1 MLKTFFGGSPKWQ
14 SPDPAIRLA
23 AVADL
28 PADDPA
34 LAQLATT
41 DTDAG
46 VRAAAIARVSA
57 RPILERGL
65 ADPEARVRTAAA
77 SAWAKQLGEDIPLG
91 TPLEVVALAVRED
104 SPETLRQAAVSVA
117 LNDLRA
123 WLATGA
129 PVSIKLAAI
138 NACNDAALLDALY
151 LEWRDSD
158 KRLGKACHDRAQALA
173 LRDKTAQEADVLLT
187 QLQNWTEAD
196 DVPLS
201 KLVEA
206 QRTWAKLNPDQ
217 ERKARFE
224 ALTRALQLKMQN
236 EALARRLHEQLALQ
250 IAGFALKSK
259 RVADLSGDE
268 LAQLASEATRA
279 QSSPVLDAGL
289 AQQLQAVHAAIAT
302 ELELRERYAVGEQL
316 LASRPVPQPAAQPTS
331 APEASP
337 LASAPI
343 EAAAPATGAPAT
355 ADPATA
361 DPAEATDTSVEP
373 PALAEA
379 SAAVPASEP
388 AATPDA
394 PVTPATP
401 AASAA
406 DVAAPAASDA
416 LAEWQARWD
425 TWIATVDA
433 ATRARFEQ
441 RLAAVT
447 APASAAQAKPERA
460 AVQQASADELLAA
473 NAELT
478 KLAELIAAGDV
489 RGARSCAS
497 ALFKTFTAKRYPKL
511 EYDRLHELDRE
522 VKRLESWLKWSDAQA
537 RDALFARVEALKAA
551 PPSIDAIVKEI
562 RAVQDE
568 WKALDKK
575 NGGAPKPKWDRFNAL
590 CREAYAPAKAH
601 FDQLKKQRAEN
612 ASARAEV
619 IRKMAALADEAAAA
633 LAQGNADWPALEKRK
648 LALFDEWKKAGSVA
662 NAEWKALDRQLDEA
676 LERLE
681 RVFDTAREPEI
692 ARRKRLIAQAEEQS
706 KLPPSKA
713 VTEATIALQRRWTA
727 ERIVNAPHLRR
738 KDEQK
743 LWEEFK
749 RATDAVFKA
758 RDGQRDAMR
767 AQFSEG
773 TKARLAL
780 IDEVKALAAGE
791 DAKAIEQAV
800 AQARAR
806 WRDAPMVER
815 EKIRDLERKFDE
827 AVLAARRR
835 ATLLSRSSLIEAMK
849 AALAQVPATETSE
862 KTAAALV
869 IDAELIAGLDS
880 PPEIASAR
888 RMQQLKWLSE
898 RRQLPTAPEAK
909 IQALRTLLGAATATG
924 AKFTLGER
932 ERLVR
937 AIEAVGAA

>member
-1 MLKTFFGGSPKWQ
+1 VLKTLFGGSPKWQ

-41 DTDAG
+41 DTDAD
-46 VRAAAIARVSA
+46 VRAAAIARVSV

-65 ADPEARVRTAAA
+65 ADPEPRVRAAAA
-77 SAWAKQLGEDIPLG
+77 SAWAKQLGDDIPLG
-91 TPLEVVALAVRED
+91 TPLEVVALALTED

-117 LNDLRA
+117 LNDLRS
-123 WLATGA
+123 WLASGA
-129 PVSIKLAAI
+129 PVSAKLAAV
-138 NACNDAALLDALY
+138 NACNDAATLDRLY

-206 QRTWAKLNPDQ
+206 QRAWAKLAPD
-217 ERKARFE
+217 EDRKARFE

-236 EALARRLHEQLALQ
+236 EALARRLHEQLAMQ

-259 RVADLSGDE
+259 RAAELSAEE

-302 ELELRERYAVGEQL
+302 ELELRERHAVGEQL
-316 LASRPVPQPAAQPTS
+316 LASRPAPQPVPQPTPAS
-331 APEASP
+331 APEPAAVPVEPPSASP
-337 LASAPI
+337 PIETAGQATGDTAEATPPSPEAPASADASAAAPS
-343 EAAAPATGAPAT
+343 EAPAAAPAAPA
-355 ADPATA
+355 
-361 DPAEATDTSVEP
+361 
-373 PALAEA
+373 
-379 SAAVPASEP
+379 
-388 AATPDA
+388 A
-394 PVTPATP
+394 PSP
-401 AASAA
+401 
-406 DVAAPAASDA
+406 DVAAPTASDA

-425 TWIATVDA
+425 AWIATVDA

-441 RLAAVT
+441 RLAAIT
-447 APASAAQAKPERA
+447 APASAARDKPERA
-460 AVQQASADELLAA
+460 ATQHASADELLAA

-562 RAVQDE
+562 RAVQEE

-612 ASARAEV
+612 AGARGEV
-619 IRKMAALADEAAAA
+619 IRKMSALADEASAA
-633 LAQGNADWPALEKRK
+633 LAQGNADWPALERRK

-681 RVFDTAREPEI
+681 RVFDAAREPEI
-692 ARRKRLIAQAEEQS
+692 ARRRRLIAQAEEQA

-713 VTEATIALQRRWTA
+713 VTEATIAIQRRWTA
-727 ERIVNAPHLRR
+727 ERIANAPHLRR

-743 LWEEFK
+743 LWDEFK

-773 TKARLAL
+773 AKARFAL
-780 IDEVKALAAGE
+780 IDEVKALANGE
-791 DAKAIEQAV
+791 DPKAIEQAI

-815 EKIRDLERKFDE
+815 EKVRDLERKFDE

-835 ATLLSRSSLIEAMK
+835 ATLLSRGSVIEAMK
-849 AALAQVPATETSE
+849 ATLAQVPATETSE

-869 IDAELIAGLDS
+869 IDAELIAGLES
-880 PPEIASAR
+880 PPEIATAR

-924 AKFTLGER
+924 AKLTLGER

>member
-1 MLKTFFGGSPKWQ
+1 MLKTLFGGSPKWQ

-28 PADDPA
+28 PADDPV

-41 DTDAG
+41 DADAD
-46 VRAAAIARVSA
+46 VRAAAIARVNA

-65 ADPEARVRTAAA
+65 ADPEPRVRAAAA
-77 SAWAKQLGEDIPLG
+77 SGWAKQLGEDIPLG
-91 TPLEVVALAVRED
+91 TPLEVVALALRED

-123 WLATGA
+123 WLASGA
-129 PVSIKLAAI
+129 PVSAKLAAI
-138 NACNDAALLDALY
+138 NACNDAPLLDALY

-206 QRTWAKLNPDQ
+206 QRTWAKLAPDP

-236 EALARRLHEQLALQ
+236 EALARRLHEQLAMQ

-259 RVADLSGDE
+259 RAADLSADE

-302 ELELRERYAVGEQL
+302 ELELREKHAVGEQL
-316 LASRPVPQPAAQPTS
+316 LASRPVPQSAPQPAPQPTP

-337 LASAPI
+337 PASAPI
-343 EAAAPATGAPAT
+343 EMAAAASGDA
-355 ADPATA
+355 
-361 DPAEATDTSVEP
+361 AEATAPSAEPSV
-373 PALAEA
+373 LAEA
-379 SAAVPASEP
+379 AAAVPASEP
-388 AATPDA
+388 AEAAEAAATPE
-394 PVTPATP
+394 TP
-401 AASAA
+401 AASP
-406 DVAAPAASDA
+406 APAADIAAPTANDA

-425 TWIATVDA
+425 AWIVTVDA

-447 APASAAQAKPERA
+447 APASAARAKPERA
-460 AVQQASADELLAA
+460 ATQHASADELLAA

-612 ASARAEV
+612 AGARGEV
-619 IRKMAALADEAAAA
+619 IRKMAELADEAAAA

-681 RVFDTAREPEI
+681 KVFDTAREPEI

-713 VTEATIALQRRWTA
+713 VTEATIAIQRRWTA
-727 ERIVNAPHLRR
+727 ERIANAPHLRR

-743 LWEEFK
+743 LWDEFK

-773 TKARLAL
+773 TKARFAL
-780 IDEVKALAAGE
+780 IDEVKALATGE

-815 EKIRDLERKFDE
+815 EKIRDLDRKFDE

-835 ATLLSRSSLIEAMK
+835 ATLLSRGSVIEAMK
-849 AALAQVPATETSE
+849 ATLAQVPATETSE

-937 AIEAVGAA
+937 AIEAVGSA

>member
-1 MLKTFFGGSPKWQ
+1 MLKTLFGGSPKWQ

-28 PADDPA
+28 PADDPV

-41 DTDAG
+41 DTDAD
-46 VRAAAIARVSA
+46 VRASAIARVTA
-57 RPILERGL
+57 RPILERAL

-77 SAWAKQLGEDIPLG
+77 SAWARQLGEDIPLG
-91 TPLEVVALAVRED
+91 TPLAVVALALRED
-104 SPETLRQAAVSVA
+104 SPEALRQAAVSVA

-123 WLATGA
+123 WLASGA
-129 PVSIKLAAI
+129 PVSAKLAAI

-158 KRLGKACHDRAQALA
+158 KRLGKASHDRAQALA

-206 QRTWAKLNPDQ
+206 QRTWAKLAPDP

-236 EALARRLHEQLALQ
+236 EALARRLHEQLAMQ

-259 RVADLSGDE
+259 RAADLSADE
-268 LAQLASEATRA
+268 LAQLAGEATRA

-302 ELELRERYAVGEQL
+302 ELELREKHAVGEQL

-343 EAAAPATGAPAT
+343 EAAAPATGDA
-355 ADPATA
+355 
-361 DPAEATDTSVEP
+361 AEATDAFVEP
-373 PALAEA
+373 PVLAEA

-388 AATPDA
+388 AATRAA
-394 PVTPATP
+394 PVTPVTP
-401 AASAA
+401 
-406 DVAAPAASDA
+406 AAPAADIAPAASHA

-425 TWIATVDA
+425 AWIATVDA

-447 APASAAQAKPERA
+447 APASAARAKPERVA
-460 AVQQASADELLAA
+460 TQHASADELLAA

-612 ASARAEV
+612 AGARGEV
-619 IRKMAALADEAAAA
+619 IRKMAALADEAGAA
-633 LAQGNADWPALEKRK
+633 LVQGDADWPALEKRK

-681 RVFDTAREPEI
+681 KVFDTAREPEI

-706 KLPPSKA
+706 KLPPSKV

-727 ERIVNAPHLRR
+727 ERIANAPHLRR

-743 LWEEFK
+743 LWDEFK

-773 TKARLAL
+773 TKARFAL

-791 DAKAIEQAV
+791 DAKAIEQGL

-815 EKIRDLERKFDE
+815 EKIRDLDRKFDE

-835 ATLLSRSSLIEAMK
+835 ATLLSRGSVIEAMK
-849 AALAQVPATETSE
+849 AMLAQIPATETSE

-888 RMQQLKWLSE
+888 RVQQLKWLSE
-898 RRQLPTAPEAK
+898 RRQLPAAPEAK